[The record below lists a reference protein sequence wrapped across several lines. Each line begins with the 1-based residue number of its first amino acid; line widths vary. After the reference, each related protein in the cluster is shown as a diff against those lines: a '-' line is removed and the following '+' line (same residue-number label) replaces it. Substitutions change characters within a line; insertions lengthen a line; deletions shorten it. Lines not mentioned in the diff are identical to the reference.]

1 MKNKK
6 IRGHTMK
13 MFPFLFAGLLTL
25 LFSCAPTDIV
35 KESDIN
41 PDDIVRWTDTTK
53 LSWNDFQGKPAKES
67 KAASELVIQ
76 LPEKFQEE
84 QFLKSASATVEC
96 YMDKKASWIK
106 KAQAKPLLL
115 LYNQTLFN
123 IYELYARMLRKDFS
137 EIDLNGENPAGAV
150 DSIYKARTE
159 ELSKITVRYKREST
173 TGTKSKKVKE
183 WSDKIDAELK
193 ELEEFKSQ

>member
-1 MKNKK
+1 
-6 IRGHTMK
+6 MK
-13 MFPFLFAGLLTL
+13 MIPFVFAGLLTF
-25 LFSCAPTDIV
+25 LFSCAPTDIL

-41 PDDIVRWTDTTK
+41 PDNIVRWADTTK

-67 KAASELVIQ
+67 KAASEIVVQ
-76 LPEKFQEE
+76 LQVKFHEE
-84 QFLKSASATVEC
+84 QILKSASATVEC

-115 LYNQTLFN
+115 SYNQTLFN
-123 IYELYARMLRKDFS
+123 IYELYARILRKDFTGA
-137 EIDLNGENPAGAV
+137 DFNGENPAEAV

-159 ELSKITVRYKREST
+159 ELSKITVRYKRESAM
-173 TGTKSKKVKE
+173 GTKSKKVKE